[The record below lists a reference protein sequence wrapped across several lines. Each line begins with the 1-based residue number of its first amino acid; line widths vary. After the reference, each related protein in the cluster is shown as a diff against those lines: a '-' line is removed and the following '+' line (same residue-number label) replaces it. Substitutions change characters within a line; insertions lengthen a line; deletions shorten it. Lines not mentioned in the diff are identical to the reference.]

1 MWKMPMIEL
10 LTKVF
15 NTLHGELPQV
25 AVFNTAG
32 DEGHGDVALD
42 SERDAG

>member
-1 MWKMPMIEL
+1 MSKL

-15 NTLHGELPQV
+15 NTLHGKLPQM
-25 AVFNTAG
+25 AVFNTTG

-42 SERDAG
+42 SERMQVM